1 MSMGHREGEMPM
13 GHRPP
18 GGSSDANTRPRQSHR
33 PIYEDFQPY
42 FELKEEQEAHIVQV
56 HLPGFKKEQ
65 ARITYMY
72 NHGVIRVHGQRPL
85 DNNTWSR
92 FDQTFPVQH
101 NCDATKI
108 HAKFSNGI
116 LTITIPKKFI
126 TWTAT
131 AEPAAITVKPKP
143 HKVQEDPIPSKP
155 SLTTPAGPPTDT
167 SSDTKGREVI
177 SQTAAASA
185 QGEQQ
190 RGKTSAQEAAA
201 AAASKAEKATFTAR
215 DEKEMDDK
223 NGRPPLA
230 PPKGTAAETK
240 AQEDKEDEK
249 RLMPLTSPETGIG
262 EPKSEEGDQDGKRG
276 KASAKSVYQT
286 GVENKDQ
293 KEAKGKADAEPK
305 NAENVVK
312 TNIHKERET
321 GERSK
326 EARALLKILER
337 EENKSRGFSKPKEE
351 GSIAAHVMAAAK
363 ERMKNLGNGMND
375 EKKQMLI
382 NMGGAVLVLMA
393 LGASAS
399 YILWYSGK
407 GKN

>member
-131 AEPAAITVKPKP
+131 AEPVATTVKPKP

-177 SQTAAASA
+177 SQTAADSA

-201 AAASKAEKATFTAR
+201 AAALKTEKATFTAR

-240 AQEDKEDEK
+240 AQEDKEVEK
-249 RLMPLTSPETGIG
+249 RLIPLTSPETSKA
-262 EPKSEEGDQDGKRG
+262 ETKSEEGGQDGKRG
-276 KASAKSVYQT
+276 KASVESVYRT

-293 KEAKGKADAEPK
+293 KKAKGKAED
-305 NAENVVK
+305 
-312 TNIHKERET
+312 
-321 GERSK
+321 
-326 EARALLKILER
+326 
-337 EENKSRGFSKPKEE
+337 E
-351 GSIAAHVMAAAK
+351 GSIAAHVMAAAN
-363 ERMKNLGNGMND
+363 EGMKNLGSRMND
-375 EKKQMLI
+375 EEKKMLI
-382 NMGGAVLVLMA
+382 NMGAAILVLIA

-399 YILWYSGK
+399 YSL
-407 GKN
+407 